1 MVNHPPLVW
10 RNHGQSEAKIW
21 HSSTGAMQRE
31 PCIHISRRK
40 FDRYST
46 TPQVAASSVST
57 VLRSWLNA
65 FGGHMV
71 CSVVEQPGSSRPR
84 CPVWKRMR
92 ERAGRAG
99 EYYCRQNLSAVAS
112 VATIQNS
119 RNGRPKGLDT
129 GNLANVRNV
138 ILRNR
143 RPLHETNDI
152 VRPALL
158 GIG

>member
-1 MVNHPPLVW
+1 MVSSHRAGMLPPL
-10 RNHGQSEAKIW
+10 
-21 HSSTGAMQRE
+21 
-31 PCIHISRRK
+31 
-40 FDRYST
+40 
-46 TPQVAASSVST
+46 
-57 VLRSWLNA
+57 
-65 FGGHMV
+65 GGHMV

-84 CPVWKRMR
+84 CPVLKRMR

-112 VATIQNS
+112 VATIQKS

-129 GNLANVRNV
+129 GNLASVRNA
-138 ILRNR
+138 ILRNC

-152 VRPALL
+152 VKPALL